1 MTPQPSRSAD
11 QPAPSRGE
19 SRELTL
25 AVGAP
30 AHGGHCVARPV
41 DDPGGRV
48 IFVRHALPGETVRA
62 RLTEMT
68 SRTWRADAVEILQS
82 SPDRVESV
90 WPEAG
95 PGGVGGGE
103 LAHVALDAQRTWK
116 RWVLADCLHL
126 EALGPGRL
134 PAPDRRAGG
143 GRRRRRPA

>member
-1 MTPQPSRSAD
+1 MTPQPSWSAD
-11 QPAPSRGE
+11 QPAPNRGE
-19 SRELTL
+19 PRELTL

-68 SRTWRADAVEILQS
+68 SRTWRADAVEILQA

-116 RWVLADCLHL
+116 RWVLAD
-126 EALGPGRL
+126 
-134 PAPDRRAGG
+134 
-143 GRRRRRPA
+143 